1 MKKGFYTLAAL
12 TFSVLFAQ
20 AGFAAGEQNQQSPDE
35 TAEHQAAMAQM
46 AAPGKVMAVTIGQNT
61 EPAPA
66 AKKVRRTAKRRKLA
80 PAAKAAAETAKAPE
94 AEPAKAPEAAVTQ
107 ATAETAPAA
116 VAKAPAGRK
125 KKVRKVTPLVSKGEE
140 NIPPLVVPKLTIEP
154 KVSTEP
160 VKLKVEPI
168 LVPTA
173 KKEQDRTKP
182 AIEETVLPPYMPIA
196 ERLANQLS
204 VPLKFSIKQQERVVK
219 TLRYEIDEPIRK
231 LFRNY
236 EEQREKARRNRFELN
251 AITMEMFLMKAQIYE
266 DIRPMLDGLQ
276 AERLDHLVYNGYFN
290 MYNGS
295 NKGFYVTDHAP
306 LYGIDEAPAEQP
318 ARQ

>member
-12 TFSVLFAQ
+12 TFSLLLAQ
-20 AGFAAGEQNQQSPDE
+20 AGFAAGESGQQSPDE

-46 AAPGKVMAVTIGQNT
+46 AAPGKVMAVTIGQNAGS
-61 EPAPA
+61 APA
-66 AKKVRRTAKRRKLA
+66 AKKVRATAKNRKAAPPPKAA
-80 PAAKAAAETAKAPE
+80 PATAKAPE

-107 ATAETAPAA
+107 AAAEAAPAA
-116 VAKAPAGRK
+116 KATGRK
-125 KKVRKVTPLVSKGEE
+125 KKIRKVTPLVSKGEE

-251 AITMEMFLMKAQIYE
+251 NISMEMFLMKAQIYE
-266 DIRPMLDGLQ
+266 DIRPILDGLQ